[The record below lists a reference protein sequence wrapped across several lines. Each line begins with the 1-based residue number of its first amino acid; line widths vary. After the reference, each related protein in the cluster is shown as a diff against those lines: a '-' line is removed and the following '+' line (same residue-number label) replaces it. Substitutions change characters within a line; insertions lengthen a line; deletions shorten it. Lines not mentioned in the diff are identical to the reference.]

1 MVLKDLWRRVPL
13 AWLSAIFLSIRSCGF
28 HMSLGLRVQA
38 KSKSWHMLCHIAWDD
53 PWMTTVL
60 GRAMFGWD
68 IQDKVGWSGGVERGG
83 HPSTLATSH
92 VSGSLRLKIYPEE
105 SLGASVAHVPSRD
118 GRWLIAQQKR
128 GRSRYPLVVSYTLSA
143 LRNVE
148 EEEGEERRET
158 ERRDTH
164 DVRTGK
170 GRGQGQG
177 HKATTKRSRAA
188 LSTRTVHLHHPQE
201 TLDTGRARTKM
212 TDNLEGTIQKFQL
225 KWQYFP
231 FPFPFSFQ
239 FFELLP
245 SHLHHHHHLL

>member
-1 MVLKDLWRRVPL
+1 MMVVKDLWRRVPL
-13 AWLSAIFLSIRSCGF
+13 AWLSTIFLSVSTRTCGF

-148 EEEGEERRET
+148 EEEEEGEEKREREERHARRTNREGT
-158 ERRDTH
+158 
-164 DVRTGK
+164 
-170 GRGQGQG
+170 
-177 HKATTKRSRAA
+177 
-188 LSTRTVHLHHPQE
+188 
-201 TLDTGRARTKM
+201 RARTG
-212 TDNLEGTIQKFQL
+212 TQSNHQTVEGRSFHPHRPL
-225 KWQYFP
+225 ASSAGNFEYWQGKNKDDRQPGRYDP
-231 FPFPFSFQ
+231 ENST
-239 FFELLP
+239 
-245 SHLHHHHHLL
+245 